1 MRRTILFLTAIS
13 ALLFTDKSW
22 AQQDIV
28 SQINETGTF
37 EHWSVR
43 CVEESDIIGGEVKYL
58 YEFFGS
64 SADTTFTRE
73 PLDKPSDYHWRT
85 NNVLANVMGVIKV
98 NCTVFPERRGDGWCA
113 RLETH
118 VETVKALGI
127 NMDVVCQG
135 ALLIGDI
142 TEPIRNTKDPM
153 SKVLYG
159 IPFSGRPK
167 ALVYDYKAEVGH
179 EAIRGTGFSRLKPL
193 GYPDYPEVAVI
204 LQKRWEDADGNIFAL
219 RVGTGYEVIKE
230 NVPEWKNGH
239 RLEIHYGDISGEDFY
254 EDYMRLQQGDEK
266 TFHAINSRGENVM
279 VKEVGWASA
288 DETPDCMIIKFLS
301 SCGQAFYG
309 GVGNTLWIDNIRLV
323 MPEQ

>member
-64 SADTTFTRE
+64 STDTTFTRE

-179 EAIRGTGFSRLKPL
+179 STIRGTGFSRLKNM
-193 GYPDYPEVAVI
+193 GYPDYPEISII
-204 LQKRWEDADGNIFAL
+204 LQKRWEDKDGNVHAL
-219 RVGTGYEVIKE
+219 RVGTGYEILKSDVDDWI
-230 NVPEWKNGH
+230 NGY
-239 RLEIHYGDISGEDFY
+239 RLEVKYGDITSDPDF
-254 EDYMRLQQGDEK
+254 EPYMDLNNDPDRA
-266 TFHAINSRGENVM
+266 FHAINSKGENVQ
-279 VKEVGWASA
+279 VSEDGWA
-288 DETPDCMIIKFLS
+288 DPGEEPNTLVIKFLAS
-301 SCGQAFYG
+301 SGQAFYG
-309 GVGNTLWIDNIRLV
+309 GVGNKLWLDNVHLE
-323 MPEQ
+323 M

>member
-43 CVEESDIIGGEVKYL
+43 CVEESDIIGGAVKYL

-142 TEPIRNTKDPM
+142 TEPIRNERSYVKSPVRNTF
-153 SKVLYG
+153 L
-159 IPFSGRPK
+159 RK
-167 ALVYDYKAEVGH
+167 AKG
-179 EAIRGTGFSRLKPL
+179 
-193 GYPDYPEVAVI
+193 
-204 LQKRWEDADGNIFAL
+204 
-219 RVGTGYEVIKE
+219 
-230 NVPEWKNGH
+230 
-239 RLEIHYGDISGEDFY
+239 
-254 EDYMRLQQGDEK
+254 
-266 TFHAINSRGENVM
+266 
-279 VKEVGWASA
+279 
-288 DETPDCMIIKFLS
+288 
-301 SCGQAFYG
+301 SC
-309 GVGNTLWIDNIRLV
+309 L
-323 MPEQ
+323 